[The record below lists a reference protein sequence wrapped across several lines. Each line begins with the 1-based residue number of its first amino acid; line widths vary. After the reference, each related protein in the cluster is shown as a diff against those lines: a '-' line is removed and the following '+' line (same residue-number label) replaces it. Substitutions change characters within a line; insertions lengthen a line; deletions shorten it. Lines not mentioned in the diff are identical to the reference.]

1 MRIHDSV
8 DLLLKLMQESI
19 VTTYL
24 SAGPGKKL
32 CFKFLFQ
39 HVLAKMVKCGRGKKK
54 IQQVGK
60 NPTNVFIFFKKL
72 KGISSG

>member
-24 SAGPGKKL
+24 SAGPGEKL

-39 HVLAKMVKCGRGKKK
+39 HILAKMDKCGRGKKK
-54 IQQVGK
+54 YSKWVK
-60 NPTNVFIFFKKL
+60 NPLMYSFF
-72 KGISSG
+72 